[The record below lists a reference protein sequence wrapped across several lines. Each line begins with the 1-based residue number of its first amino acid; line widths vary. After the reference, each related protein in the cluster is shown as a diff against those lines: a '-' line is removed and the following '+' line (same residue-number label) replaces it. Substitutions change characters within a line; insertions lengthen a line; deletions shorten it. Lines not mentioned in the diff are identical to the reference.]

1 MLAKI
6 PNILTILRIFMV
18 PLFVYVFFG
27 TCPKAHY
34 TAFIVFLVAG
44 LTDVLDGY
52 IARKYN
58 LITKF
63 GTAMDP
69 LADKL
74 MLLAALASLGIK
86 GFLPVW
92 LVILMFVKEAI
103 MILVGLYMYFRKE
116 KYVVPAN
123 KFGKIATLVFSIA
136 IMAILFAPE
145 VEELVYLVYVALIL
159 KIVAFSSYAIH
170 HSKNIRNL
178 E

>member
-6 PNILTILRIFMV
+6 PNILTILRILMI

-34 TAFIVFLVAG
+34 TAFIVFLIAG
-44 LTDVLDGY
+44 LTDILDGY

-86 GFLPVW
+86 GFLPIW
-92 LVILMFVKEAI
+92 LVVLMFVKEAI
-103 MILVGLYMYFRKE
+103 MIFVGLYMYFKKE

-123 KFGKIATLVFSIA
+123 KFGKAATLMFSLA
-136 IMAILFAPE
+136 IMAILFAPQIK
-145 VEELVYLVYVALIL
+145 ELLYLVYAALIL
-159 KIVAFSSYAIH
+159 KLIAFLSYAIH
-170 HSKNIRNL
+170 HSKNIEKLR
-178 E
+178 